1 MLNISWIIFGTN
13 LILNVVLKRSLVMS
27 WFCFGH
33 FGQVLSF
40 TTSLAGLVRQNFQG
54 ITLSAQGQSNEPTVP
69 ALSTGNNPNRQVYN
83 FSVVLLD
90 PRDDSIPRGH
100 VRQDL
105 LNTDRIVQISLG
117 RGTQEAGALRALN
130 SAFPFLRGTTTK

>member
-1 MLNISWIIFGTN
+1 M
-13 LILNVVLKRSLVMS
+13 
-27 WFCFGH
+27 
-33 FGQVLSF
+33 
-40 TTSLAGLVRQNFQG
+40 AGLVRQNFQG

-83 FSVVLLD
+83 FNVVLLD

-105 LNTDRIVQISLG
+105 LNTGRIVQISLG

-130 SAFPFLRGTTTK
+130 SAFPFLRGTITK